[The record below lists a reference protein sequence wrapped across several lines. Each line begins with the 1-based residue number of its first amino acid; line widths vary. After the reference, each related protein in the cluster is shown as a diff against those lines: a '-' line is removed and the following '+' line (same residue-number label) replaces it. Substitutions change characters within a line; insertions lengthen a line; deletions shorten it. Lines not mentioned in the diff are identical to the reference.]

1 MSFGKCFWKTNKNN
15 WRSGKKQI
23 KAIQDQEPV
32 KKIKKHAYDAEDTPF
47 TSKQKEIFNE
57 LVDERRKKITDLDER
72 VNSDDLIHRYK
83 VNIADVKFDNAL
95 GIINKIRD
103 GKTDVSDVK
112 NNQEKFK
119 SYLRESKKG
128 NKKHKLKE
136 QKNTLYNIE
145 ILYKARNEAVKFYD
159 EYSLMMSIFST
170 NIWWMIYRNLSKLS
184 FIWNFWDKK
193 VTSIQSNIFWN
204 FKVWLGNKKKN
215 I

>member
-103 GKTDVSDVK
+103 GKTDESDVK

-159 EYSLMMSIFST
+159 EYSLMMSEAKTKARATKGTGLKILTPKQMFQRLP
-170 NIWWMIYRNLSKLS
+170 IALAKAKQVI
-184 FIWNFWDKK
+184 IQK
-193 VTSIQSNIFWN
+193 V
-204 FKVWLGNKKKN
+204 
-215 I
+215 